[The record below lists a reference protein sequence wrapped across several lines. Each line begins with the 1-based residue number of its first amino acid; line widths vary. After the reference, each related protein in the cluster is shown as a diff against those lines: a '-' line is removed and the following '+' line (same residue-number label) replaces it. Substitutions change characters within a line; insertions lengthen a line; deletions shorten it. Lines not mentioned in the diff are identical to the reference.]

1 MNRLYRSWPA
11 LLAACVLLMPPTVL
25 AQSDNQPTGSWQ
37 FFVKVQVP
45 GEPVIANLVSFH
57 ADGTVVSIP
66 AAAPDLNNTF
76 FSVGTGV
83 WRHTTGSLFEAK
95 FYSMMHV
102 PSQAGPVLVAYQ
114 RALGILTL
122 AKSGNTLSGT
132 FKVEILDSAGNVLES
147 FNGTVEGAR
156 IKLD

>member
-11 LLAACVLLMPPTVL
+11 LLAACVLLMPAMLP

-45 GEPVIANLVSFH
+45 GEPVIVNLASFH

-76 FSVGTGV
+76 FSVGAGV
-83 WRHTTGSLFEAK
+83 WRHTTGSQFEAN
-95 FYSMMHV
+95 FYCMMHV
-102 PSQAGPVLVAYQ
+102 PTQAGPVLVGYQ
-114 RALGILTL
+114 RVLGVLTL
-122 AKSGNTLSGT
+122 AQSGNTLSGT
-132 FKVEILDSAGNVLES
+132 FKGEIVDPAGNVLES
-147 FNGTVEGAR
+147 FNGTIQAAR